1 MSSSDPDDV
10 WPSYDG
16 SGIVN
21 FPGMVLAHFS
31 AILHDMALIQGGLAP
46 PLLSSHH
53 VPLRSD
59 MRVVLCFLIDAFG
72 YHQLIDQLTL
82 GNMPNLQQL
91 LDRGALL
98 TTLTSVFPSTTA
110 SALFSLNTGLA
121 PAQHGVVGYN
131 IWLPRLGLVANMIRM
146 GPAAGGPAFED
157 LTSFAASKTVYER
170 LMGSGV
176 GAYVVGPADLARSPL
191 TVLLHRG
198 AIYVPFA
205 TPSTIGVRLDGLVAD
220 LLDAGRPG
228 YIFVY
233 WPFVDTVAHASG
245 TASPEYAAEAN
256 LVDHLFF
263 GWLCRRSFR
272 RRVAAFVL
280 ADHGQSSLDLANAV
294 LLNAREKITALLARP
309 PAGER
314 RALYLKAQEGKAEAL
329 RAALLSEF
337 DGDIEILAV
346 TEATQ
351 QGLFGPVPA
360 SGSAL
365 PFHPELAERVGDWI
379 VLPKGAL
386 QLNYAHREEAE
397 RMLAGGHGTLAEA
410 EMQVPLISLS
420 V

>member
-1 MSSSDPDDV
+1 MSRSNPDDI

-21 FPGMVLAHFS
+21 FPVTVLAHFS
-31 AILHDMALIQGGLAP
+31 SILHDPSLIQRGLAP

-53 VPLRSD
+53 VPLRPD
-59 MRVVLCFLIDAFG
+59 MRVLLCFLIDAFG
-72 YHQLIDQLTL
+72 YSQLREQLTV

-91 LDRGALL
+91 LDRGAQL
-98 TTLTSVFPSTTA
+98 TTLTSVFPSTTT

-121 PAQHGVVGYN
+121 PAQHGVVGHT
-131 IWLPRLGLVANMIRM
+131 IWLPQLGLVANMIRM

-157 LTSFAASKTVYER
+157 LTSFAVSKTVYER
-170 LMGSGV
+170 LLRSGA
-176 GAYVVGPADLARSPL
+176 GAYHVGPADLVRTPL

-198 AIYVPFA
+198 ATYVPFA

-233 WPFVDTVAHASG
+233 WPFIDTVAHASG
-245 TASPEYAAEAN
+245 TASLDYTAEAN

-263 GWLCRRSFR
+263 GWLRRRSFGG
-272 RRVAAFVL
+272 RVAAFVL
-280 ADHGQSSLDLANAV
+280 ADHGQSSLDRANAV
-294 LLNAREKITALLARP
+294 LLNAREKITTLLARP

-314 RALYLKAQEGKAEAL
+314 RALCLKAQEGKAEAL
-329 RAALLSEF
+329 RAALLAEF
-337 DGDIEILAV
+337 EGDIQILAV
-346 TEATQ
+346 TEAIQ
-351 QGLFGPVPA
+351 QGLFGPVPT
-360 SGSAL
+360 SGQAL
-365 PFHPELAERVGDWI
+365 PSPLELAERVGDWI

-386 QLNYAHREEAE
+386 QLNYAHRQEAE
-397 RMLAGGHGTLAEA
+397 TMLAGGHGGLAEA
-410 EMQVPLISLS
+410 EMQVPLVSLS